1 VVGNNTVTIRN
12 SLVIG
17 AITPNDCGDT
27 VDQTPINIL
36 YSPTAVPTVSATS
49 SDGYAGGRSGI
60 IFPYMGQYNMM
71 PFHPWTCTDS
81 YPTSESLM
89 TRNSEII

>member
-1 VVGNNTVTIRN
+1 MVGNNTITIRN
-12 SLVIG
+12 SLAIG

-36 YSPTAVPTVSATS
+36 YSPKAVPIVSATS

-60 IFPYMGQYNMM
+60 VFPYMSGNNLM
-71 PFHPWTCTDS
+71 PFHPWSGIDA
-81 YPTSESLM
+81 YPTGELLM
-89 TRNSEII
+89 TRTSEII

>member
-1 VVGNNTVTIRN
+1 MVGNNTITIRN

-27 VDQTPINIL
+27 VDQTTVNIL
-36 YSPTAVPTVSATS
+36 YSPKAVPIVSATS

-60 IFPYMGQYNMM
+60 VFPYMSGNNLM
-71 PFHPWTCTDS
+71 PFHPWSGIDA
-81 YPTSESLM
+81 YPTSELLM